1 MEYWVKSIIGHNL
14 KVRIDK
20 IHQKTHSSTFPLFH
34 FSRIEANTHASKNI
48 SFIQLFVG
56 TICTLLLGCSS
67 AYYGTMEKL
76 GYPKRDLMVNRVE
89 SARDAQ
95 QDAKEEFE
103 SALEKFRTVVNF
115 EGGALEKK
123 YDELK
128 TAYDRSEARAE
139 SVSERIQSVEDVAK
153 ALFEEWESELDQY
166 SSSSLRRSSA
176 AKLQQT
182 KRQYTQL
189 ISAMKRAEKKMD
201 PVLAAFKDQ
210 VLYLKHNLNAKA
222 IASLQTELVS
232 VQSDVDALI
241 REMNASIKEA
251 NTFISAM
258 AKE

>member
-1 MEYWVKSIIGHNL
+1 MRTTITKYRLNL
-14 KVRIDK
+14 VSLA
-20 IHQKTHSSTFPLFH
+20 TVS
-34 FSRIEANTHASKNI
+34 A
-48 SFIQLFVG
+48 
-56 TICTLLLGCSS
+56 LLLACSA

-76 GYPKRDLMVNRVE
+76 GYPKRELLVNRVE
-89 SARDAQ
+89 TARDAQ
-95 QDAKEEFE
+95 QDAKEEFQ
-103 SALEKFRTVVNF
+103 SALEKFKTVVNF
-115 EGGALEKK
+115 DGGALEKK

-128 TAYDRSEARAE
+128 SAYDRSEARAE
-139 SVSERIQSVEDVAK
+139 RVSDRIESVEDVAES
-153 ALFEEWESELDQY
+153 LFEEWESELDQY
-166 SSSSLRRSSA
+166 TNASLRRSSA
-176 AKLQQT
+176 RKLEQT
-182 KRQYTQL
+182 KRQYAQL

-222 IASLQTELVS
+222 ITSLQTELVS